1 MKDLFVYVA
10 DADAMAFM
18 RAILKRPRALGTSQ
32 IAFDIDRHP
41 MRDSGM
47 VQNGAE
53 LVRSKKGK
61 YRKILLM
68 WDHHGSGRERR
79 QTPDEV
85 AIEIQAR
92 LDACSWSGNSIVSVL
107 VPELEQWLWFCES
120 TLADHCRVSISQLC
134 HWQDEQAH
142 KLGTTAEALKASQPK
157 ELFEHIMRVKL
168 KQTISP
174 RDFEEIGTRA
184 SITKL
189 RDCDSFLRIATILR
203 TWFPG

>member
-18 RAILKRPRALGTSQ
+18 RAILKRPMALGTSR

-41 MRDSGM
+41 MRDSGI
-47 VQNGAE
+47 VQSGAE

-85 AIEIQAR
+85 ASEIQAR
-92 LDACSWSGNSIVSVL
+92 LDACTWSGNSVVSVL
-107 VPELEQWLWFCES
+107 VPELEQGLWFCES
-120 TLADHCRVSISQLC
+120 ALADHCRVSISQLC
-134 HWQDEQAH
+134 DWQDEQAH

-189 RDCDSFLRIATILR
+189 RNCDSFLRIADILR

>member
-1 MKDLFVYVA
+1 
-10 DADAMAFM
+10 M
-18 RAILKRPRALGTSQ
+18 RINRRLP
-32 IAFDIDRHP
+32 
-41 MRDSGM
+41 
-47 VQNGAE
+47 
-53 LVRSKKGK
+53 
-61 YRKILLM
+61 
-68 WDHHGSGRERR
+68 HHGG
-79 QTPDEV
+79 V
-85 AIEIQAR
+85 AVQAPHTEFR
-92 LDACSWSGNSIVSVL
+92 
-107 VPELEQWLWFCES
+107 
-120 TLADHCRVSISQLC
+120 TLPLC